1 MGREEGVSVW
11 WWIFAQECRARGCV
25 CSERRLANLRRRSA
39 SCVLKLVVV
48 ELCINIHGRASG
60 GGASR
65 ALTVVGWSSGISALR
80 CGGGGRRRLLLHCQ
94 GGTRLRWQRG
104 GGRVRGN
111 WVVGAVWLIK
121 RQHCAAHEALVRR
134 NRRTHAG
141 PRVLNRDGILSCVS
155 PENVYVSWPGYASL
169 RIQLTPSIRTARSGG
184 AAARAAANNAPAGT
198 GPFKSCESHSS
209 KGRLRGGS

>member
-25 CSERRLANLRRRSA
+25 CSERRFANLRRRSA
-39 SCVLKLVVV
+39 SGVLKLVVV
-48 ELCINIHGRASG
+48 ELCINIHGRASAG
-60 GGASR
+60 GGHRWHSPWSIDHLCAAVTAAAAAAVAAALPRGHATAVAARGR
-65 ALTVVGWSSGISALR
+65 AG
-80 CGGGGRRRLLLHCQ
+80 
-94 GGTRLRWQRG
+94 
-104 GGRVRGN
+104 VRGN

-121 RQHCAAHEALVRR
+121 RQHCAAHGALVRR

-169 RIQLTPSIRTARSGG
+169 RIQLTPSIRTARGGGRGG
-184 AAARAAANNAPAGT
+184 AGSGKLRT
-198 GPFKSCESHSS
+198 CRH
-209 KGRLRGGS
+209 KGHFQEL